1 MKKQIRKEMMNLT
14 NNGDGWSAP
23 EINKMIGESF
33 EIINKAID
41 NGKIET
47 ADQKVID
54 FVTFKVVDSRF

>member
-14 NNGDGWSAP
+14 NNGEGWSTP